1 MENNYINV
9 LILIALFYLIFNQSN
24 IGNVTN
30 LSNQSN
36 IAKVSTNKNFYLI
49 ILIGSALYY
58 YNYYDSEY
66 SNSYSEGKKDYIN
79 KFLRG
84 TDYLYIDP
92 RFIDYLYDIRQYA
105 TFKSYGDLVNSIN
118 NFLSIEHDI
127 YKNLDF
133 QKIDNAI
140 DTYKESMN
148 LLHSFIY
155 NSNKGLNNYFND
167 DLIHDLSNNDELMK
181 NYNDNIKDFSDIS
194 VKEKS
199 SELYNLFNTH
209 IDKMKK
215 DARNQSVNHKTRLTD
230 LDNIE
235 ASGDTTNFD
244 YF

>member
-1 MENNYINV
+1 MEINGNINI
-9 LILIALFYLIFNQSN
+9 LILIGLFLLFLNQSN
-24 IGNVTN
+24 RTNVLTN
-30 LSNQSN
+30 N
-36 IAKVSTNKNFYLI
+36 NFYLMM
-49 ILIGSALYY
+49 LIGSALYY
-58 YNYYDSEY
+58 YNYSYNY
-66 SNSYSEGKKDYIN
+66 SNSYSDDKKDYIN
-79 KFLRG
+79 KFIKD
-84 TDYLYIDP
+84 TNYLYIDP
-92 RFIDYLYDIRQYA
+92 RFIDYLYDIRQYSI
-105 TFKSYGDLVNSIN
+105 FKSYGDLVNSIN
-118 NFLSIEHDI
+118 KFLSIEYDI

-167 DLIHDLSNNDELMK
+167 DLIHDLSNNKELMK
-181 NYNDNIKDFSDIS
+181 NYNDNIKDFTNIS

-209 IDKMKK
+209 INKMKK
-215 DARNQSVNHKTRLTD
+215 DARNQSVNHKTRLAD

-235 ASGDTTNFD
+235 PSGDTTNFD